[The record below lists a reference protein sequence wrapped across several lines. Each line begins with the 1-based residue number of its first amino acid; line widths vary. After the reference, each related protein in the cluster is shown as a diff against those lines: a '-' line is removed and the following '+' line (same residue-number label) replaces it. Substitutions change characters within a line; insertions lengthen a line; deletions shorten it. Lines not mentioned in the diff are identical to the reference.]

1 MFKVEC
7 PSCSAPYQVDERRI
21 PSSGLKMRCP
31 KCGGSFQVD
40 PPSDPRTTGPS
51 PVLGG
56 ALGAPKPKPPKAT
69 MLGVAAPPAPPRPG
83 GAPPKP
89 GAAPPR
95 PAPAPAAAPAPP
107 AADLPSPVAKRPPP
121 RPAAPA
127 AAAPDSIDLDEL
139 DLPAVG
145 GPRRDEPGLPSPV
158 PSKKSTQFG
167 LGEFGDLELPGADLP
182 APAASP
188 AQKAGPDLDL
198 PVVGDGRP
206 KQPSFDDELGLPAP
220 RQPEAIG
227 GPDPID
233 LPAVSADAAPSF
245 GEADLPVAGRGYADG
260 VGLPSPAGD
269 LPTPTGRG
277 VGLPSPQNAAP
288 PMLAGDLPTASA
300 GLPQVAAGLPT
311 ASAGLPAAAAGLPTA
326 AAGLPDMAAGLPTD
340 AAGLPTGAAGLPTG
354 AAGLPTNAAGLP
366 TDAAGMPADAGGL
379 PQHPGGTLPIG
390 AEADLSAPGSAQWG
404 AEAPLSGEPAAGVVR
419 QQGGGTAFGEV
430 NLDAGGDDVALDG
443 ESGAPRAE
451 DDMEFGGIPQEL
463 PGGAQPSLPTAG
475 VAPIQVA
482 PPPPKRRVG
491 LRAIAAG
498 VVVFVIGGASLS
510 LIPDVG
516 PFGVYWI
523 LDKLQSGEHARLL
536 EDTKT
541 RSRELLG
548 KDTAADAKKAL
559 ALVASA
565 RKKARRMPALPAY
578 AAYVAYIAEL
588 RFGTDPAENARAK
601 VLLDEL
607 KEVKE
612 LSELDLARAAQRA
625 AGGQPAKART
635 MLARLKKKGAKPIDA
650 LVLEGE
656 MELGAGDAV
665 AAERAWKAADGIE
678 KSARTAFGLAR
689 AKRSGGALVEA
700 EKLARTALERN
711 ADHVGAKLLV
721 ADVLW
726 RTARKEEQSVKLAE
740 GVTKKAELAS
750 NGERVRAHT
759 LLGEIHLARSRIS
772 HAENAFAEALKI
784 DPKAADA
791 LAGLG
796 DALYRS
802 GRFSEALARFE
813 AGTQAD
819 PQSVNAKVGVA
830 KSMLALERL
839 QDAKNLTLQLYG
851 ANPKSMRVAYWHG
864 RVQEAVGARK
874 EAAVAYRKAV
884 ELGGKDAEVVD
895 AYIALALLENQA
907 GRVEEAQKILNE
919 AKEKL
924 PATAALHVAF
934 GDLALTQG
942 RYDDAVTELTAA
954 LKLDS
959 ADVGAKFRMGVAH
972 RKSKNFDKAA
982 QFFDEVANADKEYPG
997 LALERGLLFEVSGK
1011 TEEALKAYEAALK
1024 KAPNDP
1030 DLMLRVGCGYAASNS
1045 GKRAEKLMRKVLQQ
1059 RPSSAEAHHC
1069 MGRALLVQRTN
1080 LAEALKTLERSVALD
1095 PNRAEYHL
1103 FVGWAAVE
1111 AGRNGL
1117 AESSL
1122 KRALELDQGLGDA
1135 YWQRG
1140 VLRNRQGAVRTA
1152 VKDLRKALEL
1162 KPSRFEAHA
1171 ALADSYADLG
1181 REVDAMSEWQKAIHA
1196 NGENATWRYRYGR
1209 LLVDNRRAGEA
1220 RTQLEKAIAIGSKQ
1234 DPRPIWLGEAHYH
1247 MARAIGRSPAAV
1259 EHWQAFLK
1267 LGQRESPYR
1276 AEAKKELTALGKP
1289 WEGD

>member
-56 ALGAPKPKPPKAT
+56 ALGAPKPKPPQKAT
-69 MLGVAAPPAPPRPG
+69 MLGVAAPAAPPRPG
-83 GAPPKP
+83 GAPPRP

-95 PAPAPAAAPAPP
+95 PPPRAPAPP
-107 AADLPSPVAKRPPP
+107 AADLPSPVAKKPPDP
-121 RPAAPA
+121 KPA
-127 AAAPDSIDLDEL
+127 AAAAGAAATDGINLDEL

-145 GPRRDEPGLPSPV
+145 GPRRDDPGLPIPA
-158 PSKKSTQFG
+158 PSKKSAEFA

-188 AQKAGPDLDL
+188 AQKAAAPAPIDLDL
-198 PVVGDGRP
+198 PVVGGRP
-206 KQPSFDDELGLPAP
+206 KEPSFDDELGLPAP

-227 GPDPID
+227 SPGSVD
-233 LPAVSADAAPSF
+233 LPSVSADAAPSF

-260 VGLPSPAGD
+260 VGLPSPAGN
-269 LPTPTGRG
+269 LPSPAGGG
-277 VGLPSPQNAAP
+277 VGLPSP
-288 PMLAGDLPTASA
+288 LSGDLPTASA

-311 ASAGLPAAAAGLPTA
+311 ASAGLPTAAAGLPTA

-340 AAGLPTGAAGLPTG
+340 AAGLPTGAAGLPVE
-354 AAGLPTNAAGLP
+354 AAGLP
-366 TDAAGMPADAGGL
+366 TDAGAL
-379 PQHPGGTLPIG
+379 PQHPGGTLPMG
-390 AEADLSAPGSAQWG
+390 AEADLSAPGSEQWG
-404 AEAPLSGEPAAGVVR
+404 AEATLSGEPAGGVVR

-430 NLDAGGDDVALDG
+430 NLDAGGADVALDG
-443 ESGAPRAE
+443 EPGAPRAE

-475 VAPIQVA
+475 AAPIQVA

-510 LIPDVG
+510 LLPDVG
-516 PFGVYWI
+516 PFGAYWI

-536 EDTKT
+536 ADTKT

-559 ALVASA
+559 TLVASA

-588 RFGTDPAENARAK
+588 RFGTDPAESARAK

-612 LSELDLARAAQRA
+612 LKELDLARAAQQA
-625 AGGQPAKART
+625 VSGQPAKARK
-635 MLARLKKKGAKPIDA
+635 MLAGLKKQGAEPIDA

-656 MELGAGDAV
+656 MELGAGDA
-665 AAERAWKAADGIE
+665 AAAARAWTAADGIE

-689 AKRSGGALVEA
+689 AKQKAGVLADA

-750 NGERVRAHT
+750 KSERVRAHT

-772 HAENAFAEALKI
+772 HAEAAFAEALKI

-839 QDAKNLTLQLYG
+839 QDAKSLTVQLYG

-864 RVQEAVGARK
+864 RVQEALGARK

-924 PATAALHVAF
+924 PATPALHVAF
-934 GDLALTQG
+934 GDLALSQG

-954 LKLDS
+954 LKLDP

-972 RKSKNFDKAA
+972 RKNKDFETAA
-982 QFFDEVANADKEYPG
+982 KFFDEVAKVDKEYPG

-1030 DLMLRVGCGYAASNS
+1030 DLMLRVGCGYAASSS
-1045 GKRAEKLMRKVLQQ
+1045 GKKAEKLMRKVLQQ

-1069 MGRALLVQRTN
+1069 MGRALLVQKTN

-1117 AESSL
+1117 AEGSL

-1140 VLRNRQGAVRTA
+1140 VLRNKQGAVRTA
-1152 VKDLRKALEL
+1152 VKDLQKALEL
-1162 KPSRFEAHA
+1162 NPSRFEAHA

-1181 REVDAMSEWQKAIHA
+1181 READAMSEWQKAIDA
-1196 NGENATWRYRYGR
+1196 DGENATWRYRYGR

-1220 RTQLEKAIAIGSKQ
+1220 RTQLGKAIAIGSKQ

-1247 MARAIGRSPAAV
+1247 LARAIGRSPAAV
-1259 EHWQAFLK
+1259 EHWQSFLK

-1276 AEAKKELTALGKP
+1276 AEAKKELAALGKP